1 MEISNDRV
9 RRQLRGAVKEQS
21 TAMRS
26 MRDLV
31 ARLFD
36 DGSTVA
42 PAAKAD
48 IVLGGFNGF
57 NGFNRRRFLQI
68 GGLSIASVAVLAAC
82 GSDDDDDT
90 AGGTTA
96 TTAATGAGGADVL
109 ILRTASSLER
119 YAVVLYDTAIASG
132 LVETAAVGD
141 AAKLFR
147 EQHLEHA
154 LLFEGATEATAPGQA
169 FRDPNPAVAAM
180 LQSRV
185 DALRTERDVIKLAYD
200 VESVAAATYFSTVG
214 AFDDKNLNVSVM
226 SVGGVEARHVAILGG
241 VLMASDSPAY
251 PTSGFQ
257 TADGAVKAG
266 TGVS

>member
-21 TAMRS
+21 RAMRS
-26 MRDLV
+26 LRDLV

-36 DGSTVA
+36 GESTVD

-48 IVLGGFNGF
+48 VVLGGFNGF
-57 NGFNRRRFLQI
+57 SRRRFLQV
-68 GGLSIASVAVLAAC
+68 GGLTIASAAVLAAC
-82 GSDDDDDT
+82 GDDNT
-90 AGGTTA
+90 SAGGPGTSMGS
-96 TTAATGAGGADVL
+96 GAGTDVL

-132 LVETAAVGD
+132 LVTTAAVAD
-141 AAKLFR
+141 AATLFR

-154 LLFEGATEATAPGQA
+154 LLFEGATEAKAPGQA
-169 FRDPNPAVAAM
+169 FRDPNPAVATM
-180 LQSRV
+180 LKPRV
-185 DALRTERDVIKLAYD
+185 DGLRSERDVIKLAYD

-214 AFDDKNLNVSVM
+214 AFEDRNLNTSAM

-241 VLMASDSPAY
+241 VLMAADSPAY
-251 PTSGFQ
+251 PASGFQ
-257 TADGAVKAG
+257 TADGAVMAG